1 LNKKINK
8 KKKLAYLY
16 ILSILLVVFILL
28 GLIYFVI
35 LYPENRKETL
45 NQYKN
50 GQKINQINSGED
62 IAYQKKYLE
71 EQIKIKTNS
80 KHTYYLNDFYL
91 PENVLL
97 PNFVIQNE
105 NKLLMYP
112 KKEHTNKKYKVLLK
126 SANNYYKN
134 PIITVKL
141 KELNMDLLDKK
152 IKKYLG
158 SRKNEFGI
166 FVYDLLRNQTY
177 GLNEDKKFIPA
188 STAKMTVAL
197 LVMRDIDS
205 GKRTLNSTYPIQNK
219 LKHSWDDNLG
229 RLPEGTQ
236 VKLDTY
242 LRELLIYSSNTAWY
256 HLVQMLGG
264 SWEEVNYRT
273 MSELGINPLFMDPY
287 IGTARML
294 SKTFEE
300 IYFKQLI
307 STESANY
314 LKQVLSQAVP
324 SMKAGIGQNL
334 KNNPEFI
341 NKLGHNCCD
350 RINYVDGILVW
361 GQNTDYIISVLNI
374 NVNWEEG
381 KIILRDLGRIIS
393 EFIDS

>member
-1 LNKKINK
+1 MCIRDR
-8 KKKLAYLY
+8 
-16 ILSILLVVFILL
+16 
-28 GLIYFVI
+28 LI
-35 LYPENRKETL
+35 
-45 NQYKN
+45 
-50 GQKINQINSGED
+50 
-62 IAYQKKYLE
+62 
-71 EQIKIKTNS
+71 
-80 KHTYYLNDFYL
+80 
-91 PENVLL
+91 
-97 PNFVIQNE
+97 
-105 NKLLMYP
+105 MYP
-112 KKEHTNKKYKVLLK
+112 KKENTNKKYEVLLK

-134 PIITVKL
+134 LIITIKL

-158 SRKNEFGI
+158 SRKYEFGI
-166 FVYDLLRNQTY
+166 FVHDLLRNQTY

-205 GKRTLNSTYPIQNK
+205 GKRTLSSTYPIQNR
-219 LKHSWDDNLG
+219 LKHSWNDNLG

-236 VKLDTY
+236 VPLDIY
-242 LRELLIYSSNTAWY
+242 LKELLIYSSNTAWY

-264 SWEEVNYRT
+264 SWEVVNDRT
-273 MSELGINPLFMDPY
+273 MNELGINPLFMDPY

-294 SKTFEE
+294 TKTFQE

-314 LKQVLSQAVP
+314 LKQVLNQAVP
-324 SMKAGIGQNL
+324 SMKAGLGQNL
-334 KNNPEFI
+334 KNNPKFI

-374 NVNWEEG
+374 NVNWGEG

>member
-1 LNKKINK
+1 MNKKINK

-152 IKKYLG
+152 IKEYLG
-158 SRKNEFGI
+158 VRKNEFGI

>member
-1 LNKKINK
+1 MNKKINK